1 MRNLYLVRHS
11 KSSWKNLS
19 LNDFDRPLNKRG
31 KKDALLMGDYLTM
44 KKVDI
49 DLIISSPAKRT
60 LETLNLLA
68 EKISFN
74 ERVQFEQLLYE
85 ANLKKI
91 FSVIRNI
98 DEQIQNVMLIGHNP
112 ALTILANYLLKENI
126 DNIPT
131 SGIVAIKFALTWKDI
146 SKNCGTLLFFEYPK
160 KLKD

>member
-146 SKNCGTLLFFEYPK
+146 SENCGTLLFFEYPK

>member
-19 LNDFDRPLNKRG
+19 LNDFDRPLNKKG

-146 SKNCGTLLFFEYPK
+146 SENCGTLLFFEYPK

>member
-49 DLIISSPAKRT
+49 GLIISSPAKRT

-146 SKNCGTLLFFEYPK
+146 SENCGTLLFFEYPK